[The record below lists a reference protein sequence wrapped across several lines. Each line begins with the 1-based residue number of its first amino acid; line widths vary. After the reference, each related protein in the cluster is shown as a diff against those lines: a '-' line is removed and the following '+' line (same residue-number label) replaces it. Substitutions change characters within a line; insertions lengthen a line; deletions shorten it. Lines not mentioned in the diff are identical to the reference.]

1 MIFTNN
7 LLISGPPGIGKST
20 LIRGVC
26 DALADRTQTGFITRE
41 IGRGGRRLGFELMGL
56 DGRTALLSHVE
67 LKSPFRV
74 GKYGV
79 DVDGFERFL
88 EATPFLDP
96 GVEFVVIDE
105 IGKMECFSALF
116 REKTR
121 AALDSDKKVL
131 ATIAYRGG
139 GFITEVKER
148 WDIHLHTLTWENRDH
163 LLADIVARLA

>member
-1 MIFTNN
+1 
-7 LLISGPPGIGKST
+7 
-20 LIRGVC
+20 VC
-26 DALADRTQTGFITRE
+26 DALGDRIQAGFITRE
-41 IGRGGRRLGFELMGL
+41 LRKDGKRLGFELVGL
-56 DGRTALLSHVE
+56 DGREALLSHVD

-88 EATPFLDP
+88 DTIPLLDP

-121 AALDSDKKVL
+121 AALGSDKKVL
-131 ATIAYRGG
+131 ASIAYRGG

-148 WDIHLHTLTWENRDH
+148 WDVHLRTLTWENRDP
-163 LLADIVARLA
+163 LLPDIVARLL